1 MEIHIYTERSERR
14 LLWIALA
21 VVAVVLAWNTASLY
35 FW

>member
-1 MEIHIYTERSERR
+1 MEIHIYTERSDRR
-14 LLWIALA
+14 LLWITLA

>member
-1 MEIHIYTERSERR
+1 MEIHIYTERSDRR

-21 VVAVVLAWNTASLY
+21 VVAMVLAWNTASLY